1 MERTF
6 DPILV
11 EVVKHELAAVAEEMA
26 IAVSKTGRSAM
37 VKIGDFAAAICDG
50 QGRLIGPG
58 YAAPFQLA
66 IFMEVMASV
75 IEKWA
80 GKLKPGDILVVNDPY
95 AGMGHLPDVAIVA
108 PVFWKD
114 HVVAFNL
121 AYSHHT
127 DIGGRFA
134 GGFSSQ
140 CTESF
145 EEGLRLPLVKLYS
158 AGQRNEELLDTILA
172 NVRTPEEWIG
182 DAEAKIAGCW
192 RGEQEILRMLE
203 KYGVETFTSSCEY
216 LMDYA
221 ERETRAAIQAI
232 PDGLYEHEDFFED
245 DGFGTEG
252 VALRLKIAL
261 RVEGDTLSADFTGT
275 DPQARGAINL
285 PLSMTKSMVYAALKV
300 MVHPEVLL
308 NVGFTRPIEIVT
320 PRGSLI
326 NPHYPAAVGGRAPL
340 SFRLFDVVFRALAK
354 ALPDRVPIAGEGG
367 DILHFAG
374 TKADGTPF
382 AMLDGF
388 FGGWGGRPMK
398 DGIDGVTPMTFGSY
412 GTTPAELLE
421 REYPVVVEGFGYK
434 PDTGGAG
441 KYRGS
446 LSVFRHWRF
455 LRPGKIMIRTN
466 RLSRPSEGLAGGQ
479 PGALSE
485 NLWNPGTQD
494 KQLPRQT
501 HMHLD
506 VQPGDRLHHVVSGSG
521 GHGDPWA
528 RDPGKVFVD
537 VKDEKV
543 SIAGAREQYGVVIDT
558 DPLSVN
564 WEHTRQLR
572 QTRQGTGPIPFGTG
586 ASKSRGRETLDVVQ
600 LQRRRGTF

>member
-1 MERTF
+1 MARSF

-11 EVVKHELAAVAEEMA
+11 EVMKHQLAAVTEEMA

-66 IFMEVMASV
+66 IFMEVMDCVRA
-75 IEKWA
+75 KWH
-80 GKLKPGDILVVNDPY
+80 GRLKPGDILLVNDPY
-95 AGMGHLPDVAIVA
+95 AGMGHMPDVAIVA
-108 PVFWKD
+108 PIFWQGD
-114 HVVAFNL
+114 ILAYTI

-140 CTESF
+140 CTETF
-145 EEGLRLPLVKLYS
+145 EEGLRLPIVKLY
-158 AGQRNEELLDTILA
+158 AEGRRNEGLLDTILA
-172 NVRTPEEWIG
+172 NVRTPEEWLG

-192 RGEQEILRMLE
+192 RGEQEIVRMLE
-203 KYGVETFTSSCEY
+203 KYGVETFSASCDY

-221 ERETRAAIQAI
+221 ERETRAAIRAI
-232 PDGLYEHEDFFED
+232 PDGVYDHHDFFED

-252 VALRLKIAL
+252 VELRLNVALRIS
-261 RVEGDTLSADFTGT
+261 GDRLTADFSGT
-275 DPQARGAINL
+275 APQARGAINL
-285 PLSMTKSMVYAALKV
+285 PLSMTKAMVYAAIKV
-300 MVHPEVLL
+300 IVQPDVLL
-308 NVGFTRPIEIVT
+308 NVGFTRPVDILV
-320 PRGSLI
+320 PDGCLV
-326 NPHYPAAVGGRAPL
+326 NPSYPAAVGGRAPL
-340 SFRLFDVVFRALAK
+340 SFSLFDLVFRALAK

-421 REYPVVVEGFGYK
+421 REYPLVVEGFGYRA
-434 PDTGGAG
+434 DTGGAG

-446 LSVFRHWRF
+446 LSVFRQWRF
-455 LRPGKIMIRTN
+455 LQPGKIMIRTN
-466 RLSRPSEGLAGGQ
+466 RLSRPSEGLSGGR
-479 PGALSE
+479 PGGLSRNTWNAHAE
-485 NLWNPGTQD
+485 NS
-494 KQLPRQT
+494 QLPRQT
-501 HMHLD
+501 HLHME
-506 VQPGDRLHHVVSGSG
+506 VKAGDRLHHLVSGSG
-521 GHGDPWA
+521 GHGDPWTRQPERVLA
-528 RDPGKVFVD
+528 D
-537 VKDEKV
+537 VVDEKV
-543 SIAGAREQYGVVIDT
+543 SIAGARQQYGVVIDA
-558 DPLSVN
+558 DPPRIN
-564 WEHTRQLR
+564 WDETAALR
-572 QTRQGTGPIPFGTG
+572 Q
-586 ASKSRGRETLDVVQ
+586 AGREPAAATD
-600 LQRRRGTF
+600 